1 MEGKTANG
9 VKCGTFGASSI
20 EERFIATGDHAGK
33 LVSKLD
39 DVTIMHAC
47 IDA

>member
-1 MEGKTANG
+1 VYQLNNGDLDLLVEGKTANG

-33 LVSKLD
+33 LVSS
-39 DVTIMHAC
+39 
-47 IDA
+47 